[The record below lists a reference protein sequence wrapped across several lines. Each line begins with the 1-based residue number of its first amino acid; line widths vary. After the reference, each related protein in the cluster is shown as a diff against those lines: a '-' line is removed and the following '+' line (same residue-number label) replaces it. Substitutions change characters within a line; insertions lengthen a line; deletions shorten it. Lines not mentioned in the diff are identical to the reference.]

1 LLGKGAGSLKKR
13 IGFLFFIV
21 CLLAAFHFDSTKAY
35 AKAELEVEAEIGLKN
50 KIKRDH
56 GAPLRITITNSGDNF
71 SGDFVIDAEVSY
83 NIGSALVYPLDI
95 ASGETKTFDIF
106 LEGYSENLT
115 YSNTP
120 KDFFHFFE
128 GGIENGKKIDY
139 KGEHYVTPSL
149 LEYEAKFIYVATDN
163 EDRLAGVKKINQFAA
178 MPIQPYFINQTEG
191 IELPEEAKALDMIDV
206 IMFDE
211 IAISDLSQEQQQ
223 ALYSWVQQGGTVLI
237 GDNDL
242 GDAAAGVFAKQ
253 LPLNISESQHVL
265 TKGNL
270 EKLTANG
277 VFSADIQV
285 KEASLKQGST
295 IISSVENKIVAA
307 STEIGQGKLIQTTFS
322 LGDEPLASMPGYA
335 KLLST
340 ILSLDTMSV
349 QGVYNPDFGYASN
362 WTYFNELFPSFKF
375 SSGWIITLI
384 IVYIIIIGP
393 VLYFVLKRF
402 DQREKMWLYIPAVS
416 IVCSLAFFIFGAK
429 DRIIKPQIQQMAMY
443 EIQNDGTLIGSY
455 TNALLTNKGGDF
467 VFETNANTSAIATL
481 SNDIVN
487 QTGNLHKTSY
497 LKKTAAG
504 NELTLNDVDYWSVQS
519 LIGKTTI
526 SEAGKLEMQLEFRQG
541 KLTGTVKNTLPVDL
555 KDVTVLTGAEEI
567 VLGDLEVG
575 GTLNVSEEIGSQTL
589 TSARNNPTNYYYS
602 GQMITGDLFETQLE
616 AIQSTAIDKAAQTK
630 QPIITAWSDSSLVPV
645 KYKGNASM
653 STISYFV
660 QPFTPNIILTG
671 DVLLT
676 NNDFTVEIEPF
687 DANNYSNIDF
697 ENPNHARIGEGEHRL
712 VYRIAS
718 NTKLSEITLQE
729 LEATYDSNFIELE
742 ILNQK
747 TAQYEV
753 IGDSPAAITSNLADY
768 ILEDETI
775 AFKVTRIGID
785 NGESIKL
792 PAIKVKGVAK

>member
-1 LLGKGAGSLKKR
+1 MKKR
-13 IGFLFFIV
+13 NGLLFFIV
-21 CLLAAFHFDSTKAY
+21 CLLAALTYQSNEAY
-35 AKAELEVEAEIGLKN
+35 AKAGLEVEAEIGLNN
-50 KIKRDH
+50 KIKQDK
-56 GAPLRITITNSGDNF
+56 GAPLFVTITNHGDDF

-106 LEGYSENLT
+106 LEGYSDNMM
-115 YSNTP
+115 YSNTR

-128 GGIENGKKIDY
+128 GGIEKGKKIDY
-139 KGEHYVTPSL
+139 KGDHYVTPSVL
-149 LEYEAKFIYVATDN
+149 DYEAKFLYVVTNN

-178 MPIQPYFINQTEG
+178 MQVQPYFVNQAEG
-191 IELPEEAKALDMIDV
+191 IVLPEEAKALEMIDV
-206 IMFDE
+206 ILFDE
-211 IAISDLSQEQQQ
+211 IAISDLTKEQQE
-223 ALYSWVQQGGTVLI
+223 ALYSWVQQGGTVVV

-242 GDAAAGVFAKQ
+242 GEAAAGIFANQ
-253 LPLNISESQHVL
+253 LPLVLSNGHHVL

-277 VFSADIQV
+277 VFSADIQL
-285 KEASLKQGST
+285 KDASLKQGSA

-307 STEIGQGKLIQTTFS
+307 STDIGQGKLIQTAFS
-322 LGDEPLASMPGYA
+322 LGDEPLASMAGYA

-340 ILSLDTMSV
+340 ILSFETMNSTS
-349 QGVYNPDFGYASN
+349 VYNPSFGNASD
-362 WTYFNELFPSFKF
+362 WTYYNELFPSFKF

-384 IVYIIIIGP
+384 IIYIIIIGP

-429 DRIIKPQIQQMAMY
+429 ERIIKPQIQQMAMF

-467 VFETNANTSAIATL
+467 VFETDMNTSAIASA
-481 SNDIVN
+481 SNEIVN

-497 LKKTAAG
+497 IKKTATG
-504 NELTLNDVDYWSVQS
+504 NELTLNDLNYWSVQS
-519 LIGKTTI
+519 FIGKTTI
-526 SEAGKLEMQLEFRQG
+526 SEAGKLDMQIEFKQG
-541 KLTGTVKNTLPVDL
+541 KLTGTVINTLPVDL
-555 KDVTVLTGAEEI
+555 KDVTILTGTEKIA
-567 VLGDLEVG
+567 LGDLEAG
-575 GTLNVSEEIGSQTL
+575 GTLNVSEDTGRQTL
-589 TSARNNPTNYYYS
+589 ASARNSYGSYYN
-602 GQMITGDLFETQLE
+602 GQVITGDLFENQLE
-616 AIQSTAIDKAAQTK
+616 MIQATAIDKAAHTK
-630 QPIITAWSDSSLVPV
+630 QPIITAWADSSLVPV

-676 NNDFTVEIEPF
+676 NNDFTTEIEPI
-687 DANNYSNIDF
+687 DMNSYANID
-697 ENPNHARIGEGEHRL
+697 EGNPNFAMLGEGEHRL
-712 VYRIAS
+712 VYRVAS
-718 NTKLSEITLQE
+718 NMKLNEITLQE
-729 LEATYDSNFIELE
+729 LEATYDSNLMTVE

-747 TAQYEV
+747 TEEYEAV
-753 IGDSPAAITSNLADY
+753 EDSPAVITSNLSDY

-775 AFKVTRIGID
+775 VFKVTRVGID

-792 PAIKVKGVAK
+792 PTIKLKGVAK